1 MSPIPIVISEVI
13 FSSIAGTA
21 TAVGDPPIVIMVN
34 HPGIKALGIGFMDIS
49 LYLAPC
55 AIIIVVL
62 TFVPIR
68 LIYWKYF
75 NQKSQADNERIQ
87 REKEIEIWE
96 NTMKKT
102 KSSSF
107 EENKVK
113 ESLQIHILNLKNQL
127 EEYIQSK
134 GQSTGQLTEKEMKEL
149 EEQYCIHNPRL
160 MIICSTIF
168 VIVIIF
174 FFLESFIKTWVH
186 IGMAEIAVIGAIT
199 MLLLSGIEDVDE
211 IIEKVEWST
220 LLFFGSLF
228 ILMEGLS
235 KLGLINYI
243 GNLTAEAIS
252 TVPEGDF
259 RLFVAITLLLW
270 VSAFVSAFIDNIPY
284 TTAMIPVVL
293 QLAEQPT
300 NLPIRPILWA
310 L

>member
-1 MSPIPIVISEVI
+1 M
-13 FSSIAGTA
+13 
-21 TAVGDPPIVIMVN
+21 
-34 HPGIKALGIGFMDIS
+34 
-49 LYLAPC
+49 APC
-55 AIIIVVL
+55 AVIIAVF
-62 TFVPIR
+62 TFIPIR
-68 LIYWKYF
+68 LVYWNYF
-75 NQKSQADNERIQ
+75 KQSSQVDQERLQ

-96 NTMKKT
+96 NTLKKT

-113 ESLQIHILNLKNQL
+113 ESLQLHILNLKHHL
-127 EEYIQSK
+127 EEYIQSR
-134 GQSTGQLTEKEMKEL
+134 GQQTTGQLSEKEMKEL
-149 EEQYCIHNPRL
+149 SEQYCIHNPRL
-160 MIICSTIF
+160 FIICSIILVF
-168 VIVIIF
+168 VILM
-174 FFLESFIKTWVH
+174 FFLESFIQSWIH
-186 IGMAEIAVIGAIT
+186 IGLAEIAIVGAIV

-211 IIEKVEWST
+211 IMEKVEWST

-243 GNLTAEAIS
+243 GSLTADVIAL
-252 TVPEGDF
+252 VPEGDL

-284 TTAMIPVVL
+284 ATAMIPVVL

-300 NLPIRPILWA
+300 NLPVRPILWA